1 MGKNT
6 PAANTASITNLDA
19 AAEQQAQA
27 EETTVNTTTA
37 NVEKVATEE
46 TSKGSGKSKKAA
58 ARPCLGMAGA
68 VAART
73 YHIMFSPTR
82 RR

>member
-1 MGKNT
+1 MEKATTKN
-6 PAANTASITNLDA
+6 A
-19 AAEQQAQA
+19 AAEQQA
-27 EETTVNTTTA
+27 EETVNTTA
-37 NVEKVATEE
+37 KPVKAATEE
-46 TSKGSGKSKKAA
+46 TKGSGKGKKAA

>member
-1 MGKNT
+1 MEKATTKN
-6 PAANTASITNLDA
+6 A

-27 EETTVNTTTA
+27 EETTVNTTA

-46 TSKGSGKSKKAA
+46 TSKGKGKGKKAA
-58 ARPCLGMAGA
+58 APPCLGMAGA

>member
-1 MGKNT
+1 MEKAT
-6 PAANTASITNLDA
+6 TNA

-27 EETTVNTTTA
+27 EETTVNTTA
-37 NVEKVATEE
+37 KPVKAATEE
-46 TSKGSGKSKKAA
+46 TKGSGKGKKAAA
-58 ARPCLGMAGA
+58 ARPCFGIAAG

-73 YHIMFSPTR
+73 YHMFSPTR

>member
-1 MGKNT
+1 MAKATTKN
-6 PAANTASITNLDA
+6 A
-19 AAEQQAQA
+19 AAEQQA
-27 EETTVNTTTA
+27 EETVNTTAPA

-46 TSKGSGKSKKAA
+46 KGKGKGKKAA
-58 ARPCLGMAGA
+58 ARPCFGIAAG

-73 YHIMFSPTR
+73 YHMFSPTR